1 MSSTVATYPLISIIV
16 PVYNAATYLER
27 CFRCLREQSYP
38 ALEFVLV
45 DDGSTDKSGE
55 MCDQIAAKDGRF
67 KVFHIK
73 NGGASL
79 ARKYGLERAK
89 GEFVSFMDCD
99 DCVDSRYIEQ
109 LFELIQTYGTNISAC
124 RVQRIFNES
133 EISTQIEGEQCLLR
147 FEKLMPRFFKYE
159 FWGFPAKLYNREI
172 FHNAK
177 FPTATLS
184 EDYYVMAQ
192 LFLQEG
198 NMAYTDAPLYY
209 YEYHEGSLSHLA
221 ISKRAFEEF
230 ENVKAVYE
238 MMQAQAPQ
246 YAEMALSNV
255 VETCVKLL
263 SMTHKDSTKE
273 FVALAKPLRQF
284 LQSHFWKI
292 IYSNAIYWKLKAVAT
307 FEYYIATLRTIIN
320 G

>member
-16 PVYNAATYLER
+16 PVYNASMYLER
-27 CFRCLREQSYP
+27 CFRCLQEQNYP
-38 ALEFVLV
+38 TLEFVLV

-55 MCDQIAAKDGRF
+55 MCDQIATKDGRF

-99 DCVDSRYIEQ
+99 DCVSTDYIKQ
-109 LFELIQTYGTNISAC
+109 LYDLIVSHNVNVSAC

-147 FEKLMPRFFKYE
+147 FEELMPRFFKYE
-159 FWGFPAKLYNREI
+159 FWGFPAKLYKREI
-172 FHNAK
+172 FNNAK
-177 FPTATLS
+177 FPAATLS

-192 LFLQEG
+192 LFLQERD
-198 NMAYTDAPLYY
+198 MAYIDAPLYY

-221 ISKRAFEEF
+221 ISERAFEEYN
-230 ENVKAVYE
+230 NVLAVYE
-238 MMQAQAPQ
+238 LMKVRAPQ
-246 YAEMALSNV
+246 YDEMALSNV

-263 SMTHKDSTKE
+263 SMNHRESSQKYKE
-273 FVALAKPLRQF
+273 FATPLRQF
-284 LQSHFWKI
+284 IRSHI
-292 IYSNAIYWKLKAVAT
+292 IEILRTNAIYWKLKVLAMRWGIV
-307 FEYYIATLRTIIN
+307 
-320 G
+320 

>member
-1 MSSTVATYPLISIIV
+1 MSSTVATYPLISIVV

-38 ALEFVLV
+38 TLEFVLV

-79 ARKYGLERAK
+79 ARKYGLERAE
-89 GEFVSFMDCD
+89 GEFVCFMDCD
-99 DCVDSRYIEQ
+99 DCVSTDYIKQ
-109 LFELIQTYGTNISAC
+109 LYDLIVLHNVNISAC

-147 FEKLMPRFFKYE
+147 FEELMPRFFKYE
-159 FWGFPAKLYNREI
+159 FWGFPAKLYKRNI
-172 FHNAK
+172 FGEVA
-177 FPTATLS
+177 FPSATLC
-184 EDYYVMAQ
+184 EDYYVMSQ
-192 LFLQEG
+192 LFLQERD
-198 NMAYTDAPLYY
+198 MAYTDVPLYY

-263 SMTHKDSTKE
+263 SMNHRESSQKYKE
-273 FVALAKPLRQF
+273 FATPLRQF
-284 LQSHFWKI
+284 LRSHI
-292 IYSNAIYWKLKAVAT
+292 IEILRTNAIYWKLKVLAMKWGIV
-307 FEYYIATLRTIIN
+307 
-320 G
+320 

>member
-1 MSSTVATYPLISIIV
+1 M
-16 PVYNAATYLER
+16 YLER

-38 ALEFVLV
+38 TLEFVLV

-99 DCVDSRYIEQ
+99 DCIAVDYIKQ
-109 LFELIQTYGTNISAC
+109 LYDLIVRHNTNISAC

-133 EISTQIEGEQCLLR
+133 EIPAKPEGRDQLLQ
-147 FEKLMPRFFKYE
+147 FDELMPRFFKYE
-159 FWGFPAKLYNREI
+159 FWGFPAKLYKKSI
-172 FHNAK
+172 FEKIA
-177 FPTATLS
+177 FPSATLS
-184 EDYYVMAQ
+184 EDYYVMSQ
-192 LFLQEG
+192 LFLQERQ
-198 NMAYTDAPLYY
+198 MAYTTAPLYY

-230 ENVKAVYE
+230 DNVLAVYE
-238 MMQAQAPQ
+238 LMRVRAPQ
-246 YAEMALSNV
+246 YANMALSNV
-255 VETCVKLL
+255 VETCIKLL
-263 SMTHKDSTKE
+263 AMNNRDSSKRYAE
-273 FVALAKPLRQF
+273 YAAPLRQF
-284 LQSHFWKI
+284 LRKHLI
-292 IYSNAIYWKLKAVAT
+292 EILRTNAIYWKLKVVAG
-307 FEYYIATLRTIIN
+307 RWIIFPL
-320 G
+320 

>member
-27 CFRCLREQSYP
+27 CFRCLQEQSYP
-38 ALEFVLV
+38 TLEFVLV

-147 FEKLMPRFFKYE
+147 FEELMPRFFKYE
-159 FWGFPAKLYNREI
+159 FWGLCGKLYRKKVFEKI
-172 FHNAK
+172 T
-177 FPTATLS
+177 FPIATIS

-307 FEYYIATLRTIIN
+307 FEYYIATLRIIIN

>member
-1 MSSTVATYPLISIIV
+1 MNNPVITYPLISIVV
-16 PVYNAATYLER
+16 PVYNASVYLER
-27 CFRCLREQSYP
+27 CFRCLQEQSYP
-38 ALEFVLV
+38 TLEFVLV
-45 DDGSTDKSGE
+45 NDGSTDKSGE

-124 RVQRIFNES
+124 RVQRIFKES
-133 EISTQIEGEQCLLR
+133 EIPTQIEGEQGLLQ

-192 LFLQEG
+192 LFLQEA

-238 MMQAQAPQ
+238 VMQRYAPQ
-246 YAEMALSNV
+246 YAPMALNNV
-255 VETCVKLL
+255 VETCLKLL
-263 SMTHKDSTKE
+263 SMNHRESSQKYKE
-273 FVALAKPLRQF
+273 FATPLRQF
-284 LQSHFWKI
+284 LRSHI
-292 IYSNAIYWKLKAVAT
+292 IEILRTNAIYWKLKVLAMMWS
-307 FEYYIATLRTIIN
+307 LLSL
-320 G
+320 

>member
-38 ALEFVLV
+38 TLEFVLV

-67 KVFHIK
+67 KVFHNK

-124 RVQRIFNES
+124 RVQRIFKKS
-133 EISTQIEGEQCLLR
+133 EIPTQIEGKQYLLP

-209 YEYHEGSLSHLA
+209 YEYHEGSLSHLKL
-221 ISKRAFEEF
+221 SKRAFEEYD
-230 ENVKAVYE
+230 NVLAVYE
-238 MMQAQAPQ
+238 LIKVHATQ

-273 FVALAKPLRQF
+273 FATLAIPLRQF
-284 LQSHFWKI
+284 LQSHFWEI
-292 IYSNAIYWKLKAVAT
+292 MYSNAIYWKLKAVAT

>member
-1 MSSTVATYPLISIIV
+1 MSSTIATYPLISIVV
-16 PVYNAATYLER
+16 PVYNASVYLER
-27 CFRCLREQSYP
+27 CFRCLQEQSYP
-38 ALEFVLV
+38 TLEFVLV

-99 DCVDSRYIEQ
+99 DCVDSRYSEQ

-124 RVQRIFNES
+124 RVQRIFKES
-133 EISTQIEGEQCLLR
+133 EIPTQIEGEQGLLQ

-159 FWGFPAKLYNREI
+159 FWGLYGKLYRKKVFEKI
-172 FHNAK
+172 T
-177 FPTATLS
+177 FPQATIS

-209 YEYHEGSLSHLA
+209 YEYHEGSLSHLK

-230 ENVKAVYE
+230 DNVKATYE
-238 MMQAQAPQ
+238 LMQAQAPQ
-246 YAEMALSNV
+246 YAAMALSNV
-255 VETCVKLL
+255 VETCIKLL
-263 SMTHKDSTKE
+263 SMVRRDSSKE
-273 FVALAKPLRQF
+273 FSTLATPLRQF
-284 LQSHFWKI
+284 LRSHLWEI
-292 IYSNAIYWKLKAVAT
+292 LHTNAIYWKLKVVAIKCAI
-307 FEYYIATLRTIIN
+307 Y
-320 G
+320 

>member
-1 MSSTVATYPLISIIV
+1 MSSTVATYPLISIVV
-16 PVYNAATYLER
+16 PVYNASMYLER
-27 CFRCLREQSYP
+27 CFRCLQEQSYP
-38 ALEFVLV
+38 TLEFVLV
-45 DDGSTDKSGE
+45 NDGSTDKSGE

-79 ARKYGLERAK
+79 ARKYGLERAE

-99 DCVDSRYIEQ
+99 DCVSTDYIKQ
-109 LFELIQTYGTNISAC
+109 LYDLIVSHNVNVSAC

-147 FEKLMPRFFKYE
+147 FEELMPRFFKYE
-159 FWGFPAKLYNREI
+159 FWGLYGKLYRKKVFEKI
-172 FHNAK
+172 T
-177 FPTATLS
+177 FPIATIS

-198 NMAYTDAPLYY
+198 NMAYTYAPLYY

-238 MMQAQAPQ
+238 MMQARTPQ
-246 YAEMALSNV
+246 YVEMALSNV
-255 VETCVKLL
+255 VETCLKLL
-263 SMTHKDSTKE
+263 SMNHKDPSKTYTD
-273 FVALAKPLRQF
+273 LAKPLRQF
-284 LQSHFWKI
+284 LRSHLI
-292 IYSNAIYWKLKAVAT
+292 EILRTNAIYWKLKIMAMMWS
-307 FEYYIATLRTIIN
+307 LLSL
-320 G
+320 

>member
-16 PVYNAATYLER
+16 PIYNAATYLER

-38 ALEFVLV
+38 TLEFVLV

-147 FEKLMPRFFKYE
+147 FEELMPRFFKYE
-159 FWGFPAKLYNREI
+159 FWGLCGKLYRKKVFEKI
-172 FHNAK
+172 T
-177 FPTATLS
+177 FPIATIS

-307 FEYYIATLRTIIN
+307 FEYYIATLRIIIN

>member
-1 MSSTVATYPLISIIV
+1 MSSTVATYPLISIVV

-38 ALEFVLV
+38 TLEFVLV
-45 DDGSTDKSGE
+45 DDGSTDQSGE

-99 DCVDSRYIEQ
+99 DCVSTDYIKQ
-109 LFELIQTYGTNISAC
+109 LYDLIVSHNVNVSAC

-133 EISTQIEGEQCLLR
+133 EIPAQIEGEQCLLP

-255 VETCVKLL
+255 VETCLKLL
-263 SMTHKDSTKE
+263 SMNHKDPSKTYTD
-273 FVALAKPLRQF
+273 LATPLRQF
-284 LQSHFWKI
+284 LRSHI
-292 IYSNAIYWKLKAVAT
+292 IEILRTNAIYWKLKVLAMRWGI
-307 FEYYIATLRTIIN
+307 FSL
-320 G
+320 

>member
-1 MSSTVATYPLISIIV
+1 MSSTVATYPLISIVV
-16 PVYNAATYLER
+16 PVYNASVYLER

-38 ALEFVLV
+38 TLEFVLV

-99 DCVDSRYIEQ
+99 DCVSTDYIKR
-109 LFELIQTYGTNISAC
+109 LYDLIVSHNVNVSAC
-124 RVQRIFNES
+124 RVQRIFNET
-133 EISTQIEGEQCLLR
+133 EIPTQIEGKQGLLQ

-159 FWGFPAKLYNREI
+159 FWGLYGKLYRKKTFEKI
-172 FHNAK
+172 T
-177 FPTATLS
+177 FPIATIS

-192 LFLQEG
+192 LFLQER
-198 NMAYTDAPLYY
+198 NMAYIDAPLYY

-221 ISKRAFEEF
+221 ISERAFEEF

-263 SMTHKDSTKE
+263 SMNHRESSQKYKE
-273 FVALAKPLRQF
+273 LATPLRQF
-284 LQSHFWKI
+284 LRSHI
-292 IYSNAIYWKLKAVAT
+292 IEILRTNAIYWKLKILAMMWS
-307 FEYYIATLRTIIN
+307 LLSL
-320 G
+320 

>member
-16 PVYNAATYLER
+16 PIYNAATYLER
-27 CFRCLREQSYP
+27 CFRCLQEQSYP
-38 ALEFVLV
+38 TLEFVLV

-99 DCVDSRYIEQ
+99 DCIAVDYIKQ
-109 LFELIQTYGTNISAC
+109 LFELIVRHNVNISAC

-133 EISTQIEGEQCLLR
+133 EIPTQIEGKQYLLQ

-159 FWGFPAKLYNREI
+159 FWGFPAKLYKRNI
-172 FHNAK
+172 FGEVA
-177 FPTATLS
+177 FPSATLS
-184 EDYYVMAQ
+184 EDYYVMSQ
-192 LFLQEG
+192 LFLQERD
-198 NMAYTDAPLYY
+198 MAYTDAPLYY

-263 SMTHKDSTKE
+263 SMNHRESSQKYKE
-273 FVALAKPLRQF
+273 FATPLRQF
-284 LQSHFWKI
+284 LRLHI
-292 IYSNAIYWKLKAVAT
+292 IEILRTNAIYWKLKILAMMWGIV
-307 FEYYIATLRTIIN
+307 
-320 G
+320 

>member
-1 MSSTVATYPLISIIV
+1 MKNSAVATYPLISIVV
-16 PVYNAATYLER
+16 PVYNASMYLER
-27 CFRCLREQSYP
+27 CFRCLQEQSYP
-38 ALEFVLV
+38 TLEFVLV
-45 DDGSTDKSGE
+45 NDGSTDKSGE

-67 KVFHIK
+67 NVFHIK

-99 DCVDSRYIEQ
+99 DCISTVYIKQ
-109 LFELIQTYGTNISAC
+109 LYDLIVLHNVNISAC

-147 FEKLMPRFFKYE
+147 FEELMPRFFKYE
-159 FWGFPAKLYNREI
+159 FWGLYGKLYRKKTFEKI
-172 FHNAK
+172 T
-177 FPTATLS
+177 FPIATIS

-192 LFLQEG
+192 LFLQEQK
-198 NMAYTDAPLYY
+198 MAYTDAPLYY

-238 MMQAQAPQ
+238 MMQARAPQ
-246 YAEMALSNV
+246 YVEMALSNV
-255 VETCVKLL
+255 VETCLKLL
-263 SMTHKDSTKE
+263 SMNHKDSTKE
-273 FVALAKPLRQF
+273 FATLAIPLRQF
-284 LQSHFWKI
+284 LRSHLI
-292 IYSNAIYWKLKAVAT
+292 EILRTDAIYWKLKVLA
-307 FEYYIATLRTIIN
+307 IRWGI
-320 G
+320 

>member
-1 MSSTVATYPLISIIV
+1 MSSTVATYPLISIVV

-38 ALEFVLV
+38 TLEFVLV

-124 RVQRIFNES
+124 RVQRIFKES
-133 EISTQIEGEQCLLR
+133 EIPTQIEGEQGLLQ

-177 FPTATLS
+177 FPAATLS

-192 LFLQEG
+192 LFLLEG

-292 IYSNAIYWKLKAVAT
+292 IYSNAIYWKLKVLAMRWGI
-307 FEYYIATLRTIIN
+307 FSL
-320 G
+320 

>member
-1 MSSTVATYPLISIIV
+1 MSSTVATYPLISIVV

-27 CFRCLREQSYP
+27 CFRCLQEQNYP
-38 ALEFVLV
+38 TLEFVLV
-45 DDGSTDKSGE
+45 DDGSTDMSGE

-79 ARKYGLERAK
+79 ARKYGLERAE

-99 DCVDSRYIEQ
+99 DCVSTDYIKQ
-109 LFELIQTYGTNISAC
+109 LYDLIVLHNVNVSAC

-133 EISTQIEGEQCLLR
+133 EIPAQIEGEQCLLR
-147 FEKLMPRFFKYE
+147 FEELMPRFFKYE

>member
-16 PVYNAATYLER
+16 PIYNAATYLER
-27 CFRCLREQSYP
+27 CFRCLREQRYP
-38 ALEFVLV
+38 TLEFVLV

-89 GEFVSFMDCD
+89 GEFVSFIDCD
-99 DCVDSRYIEQ
+99 DCVSTDYIKQ
-109 LFELIQTYGTNISAC
+109 LYDLIALHNVNISAC

-133 EISTQIEGEQCLLR
+133 EISTQIEGEQGLLR
-147 FEKLMPRFFKYE
+147 FEELMPRFFKYE
-159 FWGFPAKLYNREI
+159 FWGLYGKLYKRNI
-172 FHNAK
+172 FGEVA
-177 FPTATLS
+177 FPSATLS
-184 EDYYVMAQ
+184 EDYHVMSQ
-192 LFLQEG
+192 LFLQERL
-198 NMAYTDAPLYY
+198 MAYTDAPLYY

-238 MMQAQAPQ
+238 MMQARAPQ
-246 YAEMALSNV
+246 YVEMALSNV
-255 VETCVKLL
+255 VETCLKLL
-263 SMTHKDSTKE
+263 SMNHKDSTKE
-273 FVALAKPLRQF
+273 FATLAIPLRQF
-284 LQSHFWKI
+284 LRSHLI
-292 IYSNAIYWKLKAVAT
+292 EILRTDAIYWKLKILAMMWS
-307 FEYYIATLRTIIN
+307 LLSL
-320 G
+320 

>member
-1 MSSTVATYPLISIIV
+1 M
-16 PVYNAATYLER
+16 YLER
-27 CFRCLREQSYP
+27 CFRCLQEQNYP
-38 ALEFVLV
+38 TLEFVLV
-45 DDGSTDKSGE
+45 DDGSTDKSSE
-55 MCDQIAAKDGRF
+55 MCDQIATKDGRF

-79 ARKYGLERAK
+79 ARKYGLERAE

-99 DCVDSRYIEQ
+99 DFVDSRYIEQ

-124 RVQRIFNES
+124 QVQRIFKES
-133 EISTQIEGEQCLLR
+133 EIPTQIEGEQGLLQ

-192 LFLQEG
+192 LFLQEQK
-198 NMAYTDAPLYY
+198 MAYTDAPLYY
-209 YEYHEGSLSHLA
+209 YEYHEGSLSHLKL
-221 ISKRAFEEF
+221 SRRAFEEYD
-230 ENVKAVYE
+230 NVLAVYE
-238 MMQAQAPQ
+238 LMKVRAPQ

-273 FVALAKPLRQF
+273 FATLAIPLRQF
-284 LQSHFWKI
+284 LQSHFWGI
-292 IYSNAIYWKLKAVAT
+292 MYSNAIYWKLKAVAT
-307 FEYYIATLRTIIN
+307 FEYYVATLRSVIN

>member
-16 PVYNAATYLER
+16 PVYNAVTYLER
-27 CFRCLREQSYP
+27 CFRCLQEQSYP
-38 ALEFVLV
+38 TLEFVLV

-55 MCDQIAAKDGRF
+55 MCDQIATKDGRF

-79 ARKYGLERAK
+79 ARKYGLERAE

-99 DCVDSRYIEQ
+99 DCVSTDYIKQ
-109 LFELIQTYGTNISAC
+109 LYDLIVLHNVNISAC

-147 FEKLMPRFFKYE
+147 FEELMPRFFKYE

-209 YEYHEGSLSHLA
+209 YEYHEGSLSHLKL
-221 ISKRAFEEF
+221 SKRAFEEYD
-230 ENVKAVYE
+230 NVLAVYE
-238 MMQAQAPQ
+238 LIKVHATL

-273 FVALAKPLRQF
+273 FATLAIPLRQF

-307 FEYYIATLRTIIN
+307 FEYYIATLRIIIN

>member
-1 MSSTVATYPLISIIV
+1 MSSTVATYPLISIVV
-16 PVYNAATYLER
+16 PVYNASVYLER
-27 CFRCLREQSYP
+27 CFRCLREQSYQ

-45 DDGSTDKSGE
+45 NDGSTDKSGE

-79 ARKYGLERAK
+79 ARKYGLERTK

-133 EISTQIEGEQCLLR
+133 EIPAQIEGEQCLLR
-147 FEKLMPRFFKYE
+147 FEELMPRFFKYE
-159 FWGFPAKLYNREI
+159 FWGFPAKLYKRNI
-172 FHNAK
+172 FGEVA
-177 FPTATLS
+177 FPSATLS
-184 EDYYVMAQ
+184 EDYYVMSQ
-192 LFLQEG
+192 LFLQERD
-198 NMAYTDAPLYY
+198 MAYTDVPLYY
-209 YEYHEGSLSHLA
+209 YEYHEGSLSHLKL
-221 ISKRAFEEF
+221 SKRAFEEF

-255 VETCVKLL
+255 VETCLKLL
-263 SMTHKDSTKE
+263 SMNHRESSQKYKE
-273 FVALAKPLRQF
+273 FATPLRQF
-284 LQSHFWKI
+284 LRSHIIKI
-292 IYSNAIYWKLKAVAT
+292 LRTNAIYWKLKVLAMMWGIV
-307 FEYYIATLRTIIN
+307 
-320 G
+320 

>member
-1 MSSTVATYPLISIIV
+1 MNSAVATYPLISIVV
-16 PVYNAATYLER
+16 PVYNASMYLER
-27 CFRCLREQSYP
+27 CFRCLQEQNYP
-38 ALEFVLV
+38 TLEFVLV
-45 DDGSTDKSGE
+45 DDGSTDQSGE
-55 MCDQIAAKDGRF
+55 MCDQIATKDGRF

-124 RVQRIFNES
+124 RVQRIFKES
-133 EISTQIEGEQCLLR
+133 EIPTQIEGEQGLLQ

-159 FWGFPAKLYNREI
+159 FWGLYGKLYRKKVFEKI
-172 FHNAK
+172 T
-177 FPTATLS
+177 FPQATIS

-198 NMAYTDAPLYY
+198 NMAYTYAPLYY

-238 MMQAQAPQ
+238 MMQARTPQ
-246 YAEMALSNV
+246 YVEMALSNV
-255 VETCVKLL
+255 VETCLKLL
-263 SMTHKDSTKE
+263 SMNHRESSQKYKE
-273 FVALAKPLRQF
+273 FAKPLRQF
-284 LQSHFWKI
+284 LRSHLI
-292 IYSNAIYWKLKAVAT
+292 EILRTDAIYWKLKVLA
-307 FEYYIATLRTIIN
+307 IRWGI
-320 G
+320 